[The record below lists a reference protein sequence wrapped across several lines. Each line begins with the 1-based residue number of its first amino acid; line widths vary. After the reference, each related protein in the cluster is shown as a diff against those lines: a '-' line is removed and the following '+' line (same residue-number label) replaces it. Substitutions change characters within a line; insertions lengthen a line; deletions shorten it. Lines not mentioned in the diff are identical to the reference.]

1 LAFPPINESWESLM
15 SMMFLAAMMMA
26 QAPAA
31 VPPAPP
37 AAPVAKKQKPAQI
50 CELIEITGSRS
61 KRRVCRDASGN
72 LDLGPGVSNS
82 GYGKTRIDQSS
93 PSAGPTP
100 GGSQ

>member
-1 LAFPPINESWESLM
+1 M

-37 AAPVAKKQKPAQI
+37 AAPVAPVAKKQKPAQI